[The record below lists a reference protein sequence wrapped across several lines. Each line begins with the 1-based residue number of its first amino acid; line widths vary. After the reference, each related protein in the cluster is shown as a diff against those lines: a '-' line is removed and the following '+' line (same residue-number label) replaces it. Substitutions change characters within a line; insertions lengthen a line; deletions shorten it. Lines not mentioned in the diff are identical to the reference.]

1 MGLISRVS
9 SRTYRFESPV
19 LLKKNQN
26 QNLNKN
32 LLKNPSKCPTHAKLS
47 SKTLTCPKT
56 CNKKPLTWP
65 PKPSKN
71 TTSKRILPLTSRRNS
86 TRNILLHGIVLLDE
100 ILVLM

>member
-9 SRTYRFESPV
+9 SRTYRFETPV
-19 LLKKNQN
+19 LLKKSNQKPPKN
-26 QNLNKN
+26 QTS
-32 LLKNPSKCPTHAKLS
+32 SKCPTHAKLS
-47 SKTLTCPKT
+47 SKTPTCPKT

-65 PKPSKN
+65 PKPSKS